1 MFPEDVIDAT
11 VGSDEENDHAPGEL
25 EVGAKIERVFDVDAV
40 FVYVTSLKSPTAAVA
55 PRIFKV
61 IVNVDDP
68 KPPEAAWRAVIV
80 VVPMFFGVK
89 TFPTKV
95 AIEVFSI
102 ENVQAPGEL
111 EVGSIKFK
119 VETLSFA
126 IVISVNV
133 PRIFGKL
140 VTVKDAVAS
149 PPSQFALADCVAV
162 IVVVPA
168 SKNVRA
174 SPDTV
179 AILVS
184 EDL

>member
-25 EVGAKIERVFDVDAV
+25 EVGAKIERVFEDVAV

-55 PRIFKV
+55 PRIVKV

-80 VVPMFFGVK
+80 VVPMLFGVK
-89 TFPTKV
+89 TFPAKV
-95 AIEVFSI
+95 ATEVFAI

-111 EVGSIKFK
+111 DVGSIKFK
-119 VETLSFA
+119 FETLSFA

-133 PRIFGKL
+133 PRVFGKL
-140 VTVKDAVAS
+140 VTVKVVVAS
-149 PPSQFALADCVAV
+149 PPNQFALADCIAV
-162 IVVVPA
+162 IVAVPA
-168 SKNVRA
+168 SRNVRV
-174 SPDTV
+174 SPETV